1 MWTVFA
7 LHYKDFKMN
16 PTVLFAIENLKV
28 TRNNVLSFLNQF
40 SYEELTTIPLGFNN
54 SILWNAVHNLA
65 TQQILCYKL
74 SGLPFRIDSKFIEGF
89 TKGADGKAVLSL
101 EDFETFKAEFIST
114 IDIFQKDYELGVFE
128 QFQEYTTSYNIT
140 LHNIDEA
147 ISFNNTHEGLHLGY
161 MMSMRK
167 LIG

>member
-1 MWTVFA
+1 MFA

-16 PTVLFAIENLKV
+16 NSILFALENLKV
-28 TRNNVLSFLNQF
+28 TRKNVISFLEQF
-40 SYEELTTIPLGFNN
+40 SFEQLVEVPKGFNN
-54 SILWNAVHNLA
+54 SVLWNAFHNLA

-74 SGLPFRIDSKFIEGF
+74 SGLPFRIDSKFIDGF
-89 TKGADGKAVLSL
+89 TKGADGKALLSE
-101 EDFETFKAEFIST
+101 EDFETFKSLLLSSITEL
-114 IDIFQKDYELGVFE
+114 KEDYENGLFKE
-128 QFQEYTTSYNIT
+128 FQEYTTSYNIT
-140 LHNIDEA
+140 LRNIEEA

>member
-1 MWTVFA
+1 
-7 LHYKDFKMN
+7 MN
-16 PTVLFAIENLKV
+16 PSVLFAIENLKV
-28 TRNNVLSFLNQF
+28 TRNNVISFLNQF
-40 SYEELTTIPLGFNN
+40 SYEELTIIPVGFNN

-89 TKGADGKAVLSL
+89 TKGADGKSVLSK
-101 EDFETFKAEFIST
+101 EDLKVFKSELISS
-114 IDIFQKDYELGVFE
+114 IDTFQKDYELGVFK

-140 LHNIDEA
+140 LHNIEEA
-147 ISFNNTHEGLHLGY
+147 FAFNNTHEGLHFGY